1 MNCQDARAYFSDLLD
16 SHIGLTERI
25 PLEAH
30 LRECE
35 TCQQELEGLR
45 LHVRARPLPAAW
57 RPNFKLDFFGKAL
70 DRLRPPAWRP
80 NFKLDFFGKVRARPR
95 PAAWPPSFKLDFF
108 SKVPER
114 LRPADMVDRLRQR
127 VLPRN
132 RVQRARPRPAPLS
145 KALEALRPS
154 DTHTPRRSVHARER
168 VPWRSRPGVARAA
181 NALAAVRRID
191 IAGPLRRGGSSLHL
205 ALRRVPSALAIV
217 GKSLEVLAKFALDGG
232 RKALQAAKKAL
243 DIGQKVLGIGLG
255 MALRALESA
264 RRMLL
269 TTCGLA
275 ILAWDH
281 RRIFLPPLHAR
292 HLRLTATV
300 LLVSLGAVGLFRYR
314 AELDLA
320 VRHWVPSAPSS
331 GDATPPARMAS
342 TEPATRPE
350 IPPVSA
356 PVTVVPAPP
365 ALHPPP
371 APRAPERPTPEMPA
385 RVTAPPPRT
394 KSSAPPPEPVASR
407 RAPAPLPP
415 VRDTRVSRVEKSDA
429 TKPER
434 SETPP
439 PKAKNGS
446 AKQDMIVAQ
455 APRRDNP
462 AGTVSAPR
470 APAPTAPAPAT
481 PAPTTPAPSGARQS
495 LDVVGKLWVKSRSGA
510 ERDLAALLAKAGG
523 TTVSRQ
529 RGEKVTVIE
538 AMVPNPSY
546 GKFAEGLT
554 RIGAWQIEAGRSRL
568 PDPVR
573 VAVRLAE

>member
-16 SHIGLTERI
+16 SHIGLTERV

-35 TCQQELEGLR
+35 ACQQELEGLR
-45 LHVRARPLPAAW
+45 LHVHVRERPRPAAW
-57 RPNFKLDFFGKAL
+57 RPSFKLDFFGKAL
-70 DRLRPPAWRP
+70 DRLRPPAWQ
-80 NFKLDFFGKVRARPR
+80 
-95 PAAWPPSFKLDFF
+95 PSFKLDFF
-108 SKVPER
+108 SKALDR

-127 VLPRN
+127 VFPRN
-132 RVQRARPRPAPLS
+132 RVRRARPRPALFG
-145 KALEALRPS
+145 KALEVPRPS
-154 DTHTPRRSVHARER
+154 DTHAQRRSVHARER

-181 NALAAVRRID
+181 KALAAVRRID
-191 IAGPLRRGGSSLHL
+191 FGGPLRRGGSSLHL
-205 ALRRVPSALAIV
+205 LLRRIPSALAIV

-232 RKALQAAKKAL
+232 GKTLQAAKKAL
-243 DIGQKVLGIGLG
+243 DIGQKALGIGLG

-264 RRMLL
+264 RRMLV
-269 TTCGLA
+269 TTCALA
-275 ILAWDH
+275 VLVWDH
-281 RRIFLPPLHAR
+281 RRIFLPALHAR

-300 LLVSLGAVGLFRYR
+300 LLVSLGAIGLFRYR

-320 VRHWVPSAPSS
+320 VRRWVPSAPSS
-331 GDATPPARMAS
+331 GDATPPTRIAS

-371 APRAPERPTPEMPA
+371 APRALEWPTPEMPA

-407 RAPAPLPP
+407 RAPAPSPS
-415 VRDTRVSRVEKSDA
+415 VRDTRVSRVEKPEA

-446 AKQDMIVAQ
+446 AKQDVVVAQ

-470 APAPTAPAPAT
+470 APAPTTPAPAT
-481 PAPTTPAPSGARQS
+481 PAPTTPAPSGARPS
-495 LDVVGKLWVKSRSGA
+495 LDVVGKLRVKSRSGG

-554 RIGAWQIEAGRSRL
+554 RIGSWQIEAGRSRL

-573 VAVRLAE
+573 VTVRLAE

>member
-35 TCQQELEGLR
+35 VCQRELEGLR
-45 LHVRARPLPAAW
+45 LSERAHPRPAAW

-70 DRLRPPAWRP
+70 DRLRPA
-80 NFKLDFFGKVRARPR
+80 G
-95 PAAWPPSFKLDFF
+95 
-108 SKVPER
+108 
-114 LRPADMVDRLRQR
+114 MIDRLRQR
-127 VLPRN
+127 VFPRN
-132 RVQRARPRPAPLS
+132 RVRRARPRPVLFG

-154 DTHTPRRSVHARER
+154 DTHAPRRSVHARER
-168 VPWRSRPGVARAA
+168 VPWRSRPGVAHAA
-181 NALAAVRRID
+181 KALAAVRRID
-191 IAGPLRRGGSSLHL
+191 LAGPLRRGGSSLHL

-243 DIGQKVLGIGLG
+243 DIGQKTLPAAKKALDIGQKTLPAAKKALDIGQKGLGIGLG
-255 MALRALESA
+255 MALRALESV

-269 TTCGLA
+269 MTCALTV
-275 ILAWDH
+275 LVWDH

-300 LLVSLGAVGLFRYR
+300 LLVSLGAIGLFSYR

-320 VRHWVPSAPSS
+320 VRRWVPSAPSS
-331 GDATPPARMAS
+331 GDATTPTRMAS

-371 APRAPERPTPEMPA
+371 APRAPERPTPELPA

-394 KSSAPPPEPVASR
+394 KSSAPPPDPVAPR
-407 RAPAPLPP
+407 RAPAPSPP
-415 VRDTRVSRVEKSDA
+415 ARDTRASRVEKPEA
-429 TKPER
+429 TKLER

-439 PKAKNGS
+439 SKAKNGS
-446 AKQDMIVAQ
+446 ARQDVVVAQ

-462 AGTVSAPR
+462 AGTVSAPV
-470 APAPTAPAPAT
+470 APAPTT
-481 PAPTTPAPSGARQS
+481 SAPTTSAPTIRAPGGARPS
-495 LDVVGKLWVKSRSGA
+495 LDVVGKLRVKSRSGA

-546 GKFAEGLT
+546 GKFAEGLN
-554 RIGAWQIEAGRSRL
+554 RIGSWQIEAGRSRL

>member
-1 MNCQDARAYFSDLLD
+1 MNCQDARAYFSDLLE

-35 TCQQELEGLR
+35 VCQRELEGLR
-45 LHVRARPLPAAW
+45 LSERLLPRPVAW
-57 RPNFKLDFFGKAL
+57 RPNFKLDFIGKAL
-70 DRLRPPAWRP
+70 DRLRP
-80 NFKLDFFGKVRARPR
+80 
-95 PAAWPPSFKLDFF
+95 
-108 SKVPER
+108 
-114 LRPADMVDRLRQR
+114 ADMIDRLRQR
-127 VLPRN
+127 VFPRN
-132 RVQRARPRPAPLS
+132 RVRRARPRPVLFG

-154 DTHTPRRSVHARER
+154 DVHAPRRSVHARER
-168 VPWRSRPGVARAA
+168 VPWRSRPGVAHAA
-181 NALAAVRRID
+181 KALAAVRRID
-191 IAGPLRRGGSSLHL
+191 LAGPLRRGGSSLHL
-205 ALRRVPSALAIV
+205 ILRRIPSALEIV
-217 GKSLEVLAKFALDGG
+217 GKSLEVVGKAALHGG
-232 RKALQAAKKAL
+232 GKALQAAKRAL
-243 DIGQKVLGIGLG
+243 DIGQKGLGIGLG
-255 MALRALESA
+255 MALRALESV

-269 TTCGLA
+269 MTCALTV
-275 ILAWDH
+275 LVWDH

-292 HLRLTATV
+292 HLRLTASV
-300 LLVSLGAVGLFRYR
+300 LLVSLGAIGLFSYR

-320 VRHWVPSAPSS
+320 VRRWVPSAPSS
-331 GDATPPARMAS
+331 GDATTPTRMAS

-371 APRAPERPTPEMPA
+371 APRAPERPTPETPA

-394 KSSAPPPEPVASR
+394 KSSAPPPDPVAPR
-407 RAPAPLPP
+407 RAPAPSLPA
-415 VRDTRVSRVEKSDA
+415 RDTRVSRVEKPDA

-446 AKQDMIVAQ
+446 AKQDVVVAQ

-462 AGTVSAPR
+462 AGTVSAPV
-470 APAPTAPAPAT
+470 APAPTT
-481 PAPTTPAPSGARQS
+481 SAPTIRAPGGARPA
-495 LDVVGKLWVKSRSGA
+495 LDVVGKLRVKSRSGA

-546 GKFAEGLT
+546 GRFAEGLN
-554 RIGAWQIEAGRSRL
+554 RIGSWQIEAGRSRL

>member
-35 TCQQELEGLR
+35 VCQRELEGLR
-45 LHVRARPLPAAW
+45 LSERAHPLPAAW

-70 DRLRPPAWRP
+70 DRLRPA
-80 NFKLDFFGKVRARPR
+80 G
-95 PAAWPPSFKLDFF
+95 
-108 SKVPER
+108 
-114 LRPADMVDRLRQR
+114 MIDRLRQR
-127 VLPRN
+127 VFPRN
-132 RVQRARPRPAPLS
+132 RVRRARPRPVLFG

-154 DTHTPRRSVHARER
+154 DTHAPRRSVHARER
-168 VPWRSRPGVARAA
+168 VPWRSRPGVAHAA
-181 NALAAVRRID
+181 KALAAVRRID
-191 IAGPLRRGGSSLHL
+191 LAGPLRRGGSSLHL

-243 DIGQKVLGIGLG
+243 DIGQKTLPAAKKALDIGQKGLGIGLG
-255 MALRALESA
+255 MALRALESV

-269 TTCGLA
+269 MTCALTV
-275 ILAWDH
+275 LVWDH

-300 LLVSLGAVGLFRYR
+300 LLVSLGAIGLFSYR

-320 VRHWVPSAPSS
+320 VRRWVPSAPSS
-331 GDATPPARMAS
+331 GDATPPTRMAS

-394 KSSAPPPEPVASR
+394 KSSAPPPDPVASR
-407 RAPAPLPP
+407 RAPAPSPP
-415 VRDTRVSRVEKSDA
+415 VRDTRVSRVEKPDA

-446 AKQDMIVAQ
+446 AKQDVVVAQ

-462 AGTVSAPR
+462 AGTVSAP
-470 APAPTAPAPAT
+470 AAS
-481 PAPTTPAPSGARQS
+481 APTTSAPTIRAPGGARPS
-495 LDVVGKLWVKSRSGA
+495 LDVVGKLRVKSRSGA

-546 GKFAEGLT
+546 GKFAEGLN
-554 RIGAWQIEAGRSRL
+554 RIGSWQIEAGRSRL

>member
-1 MNCQDARAYFSDLLD
+1 MPISMNCQDARAYFSDLLD
-16 SHIGLTERI
+16 SHIGLTERV

-35 TCQQELEGLR
+35 ACQRELEGLR
-45 LHVRARPLPAAW
+45 LHLHVREHPGPAAW
-57 RPNFKLDFFGKAL
+57 RPNFKLDFFGKVL
-70 DRLRPPAWRP
+70 DGLRPPAWRP
-80 NFKLDFFGKVRARPR
+80 NFKLDFFSKA
-95 PAAWPPSFKLDFF
+95 LD
-108 SKVPER
+108 R
-114 LRPADMVDRLRQR
+114 LRPADVVDRLRQR
-127 VLPRN
+127 VFPRN
-132 RVQRARPRPAPLS
+132 RVRRARPRPAPFG

-154 DTHTPRRSVHARER
+154 DTHAPRRSVHARER

-181 NALAAVRRID
+181 YALAAVRRID
-191 IAGPLRRGGSSLHL
+191 LADPLRRAASSLHL
-205 ALRRVPSALAIV
+205 VLRRVPSALAIV
-217 GKSLEVLAKFALDGG
+217 GKSLGVVGKVALDGG
-232 RKALQAAKKAL
+232 GKALRAAKQAL
-243 DIGQKVLGIGLG
+243 GIGRKRLGIGLG

-269 TTCGLA
+269 MTCALA

-300 LLVSLGAVGLFRYR
+300 LLVSLGAIGLFRYR

-320 VRHWVPSAPSS
+320 VRRWVPSAPSS
-331 GDATPPARMAS
+331 GDTTPPARMAS

-385 RVTAPPPRT
+385 RVTPPPPRT

-407 RAPAPLPP
+407 RAPAPSPP
-415 VRDTRVSRVEKSDA
+415 VRDTRVSRVEKPDA
-429 TKPER
+429 TRSEG

-439 PKAKNGS
+439 PKARNGG
-446 AKQDMIVAQ
+446 AKQDLVVAQ

-470 APAPTAPAPAT
+470 APAPTT
-481 PAPTTPAPSGARQS
+481 PVPTTPVPGGARPS
-495 LDVVGKLWVKSRSGA
+495 LDVVGKLRVKSRNGA

-554 RIGAWQIEAGRSRL
+554 RIGSWQIEAGRSRL

>member
-35 TCQQELEGLR
+35 VCQRELEGLR
-45 LHVRARPLPAAW
+45 LSERAHPLPAAW

-70 DRLRPPAWRP
+70 DRLRP
-80 NFKLDFFGKVRARPR
+80 
-95 PAAWPPSFKLDFF
+95 
-108 SKVPER
+108 
-114 LRPADMVDRLRQR
+114 ADMIDRLRQR
-127 VLPRN
+127 VFPRN
-132 RVQRARPRPAPLS
+132 RVRRARPRPVLFG

-154 DTHTPRRSVHARER
+154 DTHAPRRSVHARER
-168 VPWRSRPGVARAA
+168 VPWRSRPGVAHAA
-181 NALAAVRRID
+181 KALAAVRRID
-191 IAGPLRRGGSSLHL
+191 LAGPLRRGGSSLHL

-243 DIGQKVLGIGLG
+243 DIGQKTLPAAKKALDIGQKGLGIGLG
-255 MALRALESA
+255 MALRALESV

-269 TTCGLA
+269 MTCALTV
-275 ILAWDH
+275 LVWDH
-281 RRIFLPPLHAR
+281 RRIFLPPIHAR
-292 HLRLTATV
+292 HLRLTASV
-300 LLVSLGAVGLFRYR
+300 LLVSLGAVGLFSYR

-320 VRHWVPSAPSS
+320 VRRWVPSAPSS
-331 GDATPPARMAS
+331 GDATHPTRMAS

-394 KSSAPPPEPVASR
+394 KSSAPPLEPVAPR
-407 RAPAPLPP
+407 RAPAPSLPA
-415 VRDTRVSRVEKSDA
+415 RDTRVSRVEKPDA
-429 TKPER
+429 TKLER

-439 PKAKNGS
+439 SKAKNGS
-446 AKQDMIVAQ
+446 AKQDVVVAQ

-462 AGTVSAPR
+462 AGTVSAP
-470 APAPTAPAPAT
+470 AAS
-481 PAPTTPAPSGARQS
+481 APTTSAPTIRAPGGARPS
-495 LDVVGKLWVKSRSGA
+495 LDVVGKLRVKSRSGA

-546 GKFAEGLT
+546 GKFAEGLN
-554 RIGAWQIEAGRSRL
+554 RIGSWQIEAGRSRL

>member
-35 TCQQELEGLR
+35 ACQHELEGLR
-45 LHVRARPLPAAW
+45 LHVREHPRPAAW
-57 RPNFKLDFFGKAL
+57 RPNFKLDFFSKAL
-70 DRLRPPAWRP
+70 DRL
-80 NFKLDFFGKVRARPR
+80 
-95 PAAWPPSFKLDFF
+95 S
-108 SKVPER
+108 
-114 LRPADMVDRLRQR
+114 PADVVDRLRQR
-127 VLPRN
+127 VFPRN
-132 RVQRARPRPAPLS
+132 RVRRARPRPAIFG

-154 DTHTPRRSVHARER
+154 DTHVPRRSVHARER
-168 VPWRSRPGVARAA
+168 VPWRSRPGPARAA
-181 NALAAVRRID
+181 KALAAVRRID

-205 ALRRVPSALAIV
+205 ILRRIPSALEIV
-217 GKSLEVLAKFALDGG
+217 GKSLEVVAKLALDGG
-232 RKALQAAKKAL
+232 GKAFQAAKKAL
-243 DIGQKVLGIGLG
+243 DIGRKALGMGLG
-255 MALRALESA
+255 MALRAFESA
-264 RRMLL
+264 RRILL
-269 TTCGLA
+269 MICALA

-314 AELDLA
+314 GELDLA
-320 VRHWVPSAPSS
+320 VRRWVPSAPSS
-331 GDATPPARMAS
+331 GDATPPTRMAS

-371 APRAPERPTPEMPA
+371 APRAPERPTPENPA
-385 RVTAPPPRT
+385 KVTAPPPRA
-394 KSSAPPPEPVASR
+394 KSSAPPPEPVAPR
-407 RAPAPLPP
+407 RAPAPSPP
-415 VRDTRVSRVEKSDA
+415 VRDTRVSRVEKPDA
-429 TKPER
+429 AKLAR
-434 SETPP
+434 SETLA

-446 AKQDMIVAQ
+446 AKQDIVVAQ
-455 APRRDNP
+455 APRKDNP
-462 AGTVSAPR
+462 AGTVSAPV
-470 APAPTAPAPAT
+470 A
-481 PAPTTPAPSGARQS
+481 PAPTTPVPTTPVPSGARTS
-495 LDVVGKLWVKSRSGA
+495 LDVVGKLRVKSRSGA
-510 ERDLAALLAKAGG
+510 ERDLATLVAKAGG

-554 RIGAWQIEAGRSRL
+554 RIGSWQIEAGRSRL

>member
-1 MNCQDARAYFSDLLD
+1 MPISMNCQDARAYFSDLLD
-16 SHIGLTERI
+16 SHIGLTERV

-35 TCQQELEGLR
+35 ACQRELEGLR
-45 LHVRARPLPAAW
+45 LHLHVREHPGPAAW
-57 RPNFKLDFFGKAL
+57 RPNFKLDFFGKVL
-70 DRLRPPAWRP
+70 DGLRPPAWRP
-80 NFKLDFFGKVRARPR
+80 NFKLDFFSKA
-95 PAAWPPSFKLDFF
+95 LD
-108 SKVPER
+108 R
-114 LRPADMVDRLRQR
+114 LRPADVVDRLRQR
-127 VLPRN
+127 VFPRN
-132 RVQRARPRPAPLS
+132 RVRRARPRPAPFG

-154 DTHTPRRSVHARER
+154 DTHAPRRSVHARER

-181 NALAAVRRID
+181 YALAAVRRID
-191 IAGPLRRGGSSLHL
+191 LADPLRRAASSLHL
-205 ALRRVPSALAIV
+205 VLRRVPSALAIV
-217 GKSLEVLAKFALDGG
+217 GKSLGVVGKVALDGG
-232 RKALQAAKKAL
+232 GKALRAAKQAL
-243 DIGQKVLGIGLG
+243 GIGRKRLGIGLG

-269 TTCGLA
+269 MTCALA

-300 LLVSLGAVGLFRYR
+300 LLVSLGAIGLFRYR

-320 VRHWVPSAPSS
+320 VRRWVPSAPSS
-331 GDATPPARMAS
+331 GDTTPPARMAS

-385 RVTAPPPRT
+385 RVTPPPPRT

-407 RAPAPLPP
+407 RAPAPSPP
-415 VRDTRVSRVEKSDA
+415 VRDTRVSRVEKPDA
-429 TKPER
+429 TKSER
-434 SETPP
+434 RETPP
-439 PKAKNGS
+439 PKARNGG
-446 AKQDMIVAQ
+446 AKQDLVVAQ

-470 APAPTAPAPAT
+470 APAPTT
-481 PAPTTPAPSGARQS
+481 PVPTTPVPGGARPS
-495 LDVVGKLWVKSRSGA
+495 LDVVGKLRVKSRNGA

-554 RIGAWQIEAGRSRL
+554 RIGSWQIEAGRSRL

>member
-16 SHIGLTERI
+16 SHIGLTERV

-35 TCQQELEGLR
+35 ACQRELEGLR
-45 LHVRARPLPAAW
+45 LHLHVREHPGPAAW
-57 RPNFKLDFFGKAL
+57 RPNFKLDFFGKVL
-70 DRLRPPAWRP
+70 DGLRPPAWRP
-80 NFKLDFFGKVRARPR
+80 NFKLDFFSKA
-95 PAAWPPSFKLDFF
+95 LD
-108 SKVPER
+108 R
-114 LRPADMVDRLRQR
+114 LRPADVVDRLRQR
-127 VLPRN
+127 VFPRN
-132 RVQRARPRPAPLS
+132 RVRRARPRPAPFG

-154 DTHTPRRSVHARER
+154 DTHAPRRSVHARER

-181 NALAAVRRID
+181 YALAAVRRID
-191 IAGPLRRGGSSLHL
+191 LADPLRRAASSLHL
-205 ALRRVPSALAIV
+205 VLRRVPSALAIV
-217 GKSLEVLAKFALDGG
+217 GKSLGVVGKVALDGG
-232 RKALQAAKKAL
+232 GKALRAAKQAL
-243 DIGQKVLGIGLG
+243 GIGRKRLGIGLG

-269 TTCGLA
+269 MTCALA

-300 LLVSLGAVGLFRYR
+300 LLVSLGAIGLFRYR

-320 VRHWVPSAPSS
+320 VRRWVPSAPSS
-331 GDATPPARMAS
+331 GDTTPPARMAS

-385 RVTAPPPRT
+385 RVTPPPPRT

-407 RAPAPLPP
+407 RAPAPSPP
-415 VRDTRVSRVEKSDA
+415 VRDTRVSRVEKPDA
-429 TKPER
+429 TKSER
-434 SETPP
+434 RETPP
-439 PKAKNGS
+439 PKARNGG
-446 AKQDMIVAQ
+446 AKQDLVVAQ

-470 APAPTAPAPAT
+470 APAPTT
-481 PAPTTPAPSGARQS
+481 PVPTTPVPGGARPS
-495 LDVVGKLWVKSRSGA
+495 LDVVGKLRVKSRNGA

-554 RIGAWQIEAGRSRL
+554 RIGSWQIEAGRSRL

>member
-1 MNCQDARAYFSDLLD
+1 MNCQDARAYVSDLLD
-16 SHIGLTERI
+16 SHIGLTERV

-35 TCQQELEGLR
+35 ACQRELEGLR
-45 LHVRARPLPAAW
+45 LHLHVREHPGPAAW
-57 RPNFKLDFFGKAL
+57 RPNFKLDFFGKVL
-70 DRLRPPAWRP
+70 DGLRPPAWRP
-80 NFKLDFFGKVRARPR
+80 NFKLDFFSKA
-95 PAAWPPSFKLDFF
+95 LD
-108 SKVPER
+108 R
-114 LRPADMVDRLRQR
+114 LRPADVVDRLRQR
-127 VLPRN
+127 VFPRN
-132 RVQRARPRPAPLS
+132 RVRRARPRPAPFG

-154 DTHTPRRSVHARER
+154 DTHAPRRSVHARER

-181 NALAAVRRID
+181 YALAAVRRID
-191 IAGPLRRGGSSLHL
+191 LADPLRRAASSLHL
-205 ALRRVPSALAIV
+205 VLRRVPSALAIV
-217 GKSLEVLAKFALDGG
+217 GKSLGVVGKVALDGG
-232 RKALQAAKKAL
+232 GKALRAAKQAL
-243 DIGQKVLGIGLG
+243 GIGRKRLGIGLG

-269 TTCGLA
+269 MTCALA

-300 LLVSLGAVGLFRYR
+300 LLVSLGAIGLFRYR

-320 VRHWVPSAPSS
+320 VRRWVPSAPSS
-331 GDATPPARMAS
+331 GDTTPPARMAS

-385 RVTAPPPRT
+385 RVTPPPPRT

-407 RAPAPLPP
+407 RAPAPSPP
-415 VRDTRVSRVEKSDA
+415 VRDTRVSRVEKPDA
-429 TKPER
+429 TRSEG

-439 PKAKNGS
+439 PKARNGG
-446 AKQDMIVAQ
+446 AKQDLVVAQ

-470 APAPTAPAPAT
+470 APAPTT
-481 PAPTTPAPSGARQS
+481 PVPTTPVPGGARPS
-495 LDVVGKLWVKSRSGA
+495 LDVVGKLRVKSRNGA
-510 ERDLAALLAKAGG
+510 ERDLAALVAKAGG

-554 RIGAWQIEAGRSRL
+554 RIGSWQIEAGRSRL

>member
-1 MNCQDARAYFSDLLD
+1 LGVPIPMNCQDARAYFSDLLD
-16 SHIGLTERI
+16 SHIGLTERV

-35 TCQQELEGLR
+35 ACQRELEGFR
-45 LHVRARPLPAAW
+45 LSERERPRPAAW
-57 RPNFKLDFFGKAL
+57 RPNFKLDVFGKTL
-70 DRLRPPAWRP
+70 D
-80 NFKLDFFGKVRARPR
+80 
-95 PAAWPPSFKLDFF
+95 
-108 SKVPER
+108 R

-127 VLPRN
+127 LFPRN
-132 RVQRARPRPAPLS
+132 RVIRRARPRPVLFGKTLEMLRVPDELS
-145 KALEALRPS
+145 
-154 DTHTPRRSVHARER
+154 PRRSVHARER
-168 VPWRSRPGVARAA
+168 VPWRSRPGPARAA
-181 NALAAVRRID
+181 KALAAVRRID
-191 IAGPLRRGGSSLHL
+191 IADPLRRAGSSLHL
-205 ALRRVPSALAIV
+205 VLRRIPSALGIV
-217 GKSLEVLAKFALDGG
+217 GKSLEVVEKVALDGG
-232 RKALQAAKKAL
+232 RKALQAAKQGFGTGRK
-243 DIGQKVLGIGLG
+243 GFGIALG
-255 MALRALESA
+255 MVRRALESA

-269 TTCGLA
+269 MTCALA
-275 ILAWDH
+275 ILVWDH
-281 RRIFLPPLHAR
+281 RRIFLPALHAR
-292 HLRLTATV
+292 HLRLTTGV
-300 LLVSLGAVGLFRYR
+300 LLVSLGAIGLFRYR

-320 VRHWVPSAPSS
+320 VRRWVPSAPSS
-331 GDATPPARMAS
+331 GDTTPPARMAS

-385 RVTAPPPRT
+385 RVTPPPPRT
-394 KSSAPPPEPVASR
+394 KSSAPPPEPVAPR
-407 RAPAPLPP
+407 RAPAPSPP
-415 VRDTRVSRVEKSDA
+415 VRDTRVSRVEKPDA
-429 TKPER
+429 TKSER

-439 PKAKNGS
+439 PKARNGG
-446 AKQDMIVAQ
+446 AKQDLVVAQ

-470 APAPTAPAPAT
+470 APAPTT
-481 PAPTTPAPSGARQS
+481 PVPTTAVPTTPVPGGARPS
-495 LDVVGKLWVKSRSGA
+495 LDVVGKLRVKSRNGA

-554 RIGAWQIEAGRSRL
+554 RIGSWQIEAGRSRL

>member
-35 TCQQELEGLR
+35 VCQRELEGLR
-45 LHVRARPLPAAW
+45 LSERAHPLPAAW

-70 DRLRPPAWRP
+70 DRLRP
-80 NFKLDFFGKVRARPR
+80 
-95 PAAWPPSFKLDFF
+95 
-108 SKVPER
+108 
-114 LRPADMVDRLRQR
+114 ADMIDRLRQR
-127 VLPRN
+127 VFPRN
-132 RVQRARPRPAPLS
+132 RVRRARPRPVLFG

-154 DTHTPRRSVHARER
+154 DTHAPRRSVHARER
-168 VPWRSRPGVARAA
+168 VPWRSRPGVAHAA
-181 NALAAVRRID
+181 KALAAVRRID
-191 IAGPLRRGGSSLHL
+191 LAGPLRRGGSSLHL

-243 DIGQKVLGIGLG
+243 DIGQKTLPAAKKALDIGQKGLGIGLG
-255 MALRALESA
+255 MALRALESV

-269 TTCGLA
+269 MTCALTV
-275 ILAWDH
+275 LVWDH

-300 LLVSLGAVGLFRYR
+300 LLVSFVAIGLFSYR

-320 VRHWVPSAPSS
+320 VRRWVPSAPSS
-331 GDATPPARMAS
+331 GDATPPTRMAS

-394 KSSAPPPEPVASR
+394 KSSAPPPEPVAPR
-407 RAPAPLPP
+407 RAPAPSLPA
-415 VRDTRVSRVEKSDA
+415 RDTRVSRVEKPDA
-429 TKPER
+429 TKLER

-439 PKAKNGS
+439 SKAKNGS
-446 AKQDMIVAQ
+446 AKQDVVVAQ

-462 AGTVSAPR
+462 AGTVSAPV
-470 APAPTAPAPAT
+470 APAPTT
-481 PAPTTPAPSGARQS
+481 SAPTIRAPGGARPS
-495 LDVVGKLWVKSRSGA
+495 LDVVGKLRVKSRSGA

-546 GKFAEGLT
+546 GKFAEGLN
-554 RIGAWQIEAGRSRL
+554 RIGSWQIEAGRSRL

>member
-35 TCQQELEGLR
+35 VCQRELEGLR
-45 LHVRARPLPAAW
+45 LSERAHPLPAAW

-70 DRLRPPAWRP
+70 DRLRP
-80 NFKLDFFGKVRARPR
+80 
-95 PAAWPPSFKLDFF
+95 
-108 SKVPER
+108 
-114 LRPADMVDRLRQR
+114 ADMIDRLRQR
-127 VLPRN
+127 VFPRN
-132 RVQRARPRPAPLS
+132 RVRRARPRPVLFG

-154 DTHTPRRSVHARER
+154 DTHAPRRSVHARER
-168 VPWRSRPGVARAA
+168 VPWRSRPGVAHAA
-181 NALAAVRRID
+181 KALAAVRRID
-191 IAGPLRRGGSSLHL
+191 LAGPLRRGGSSLHL

-243 DIGQKVLGIGLG
+243 DVGQKTLPAAKKALDIGQKGLGIGLG
-255 MALRALESA
+255 MALRALESV

-269 TTCGLA
+269 MTCALTV
-275 ILAWDH
+275 LVWDH

-300 LLVSLGAVGLFRYR
+300 LLVSLGAIGLFSYR

-320 VRHWVPSAPSS
+320 VRRWVPSAPSS
-331 GDATPPARMAS
+331 GDATTPTRMAS

-371 APRAPERPTPEMPA
+371 APRAPERPTPELPA

-394 KSSAPPPEPVASR
+394 KSSAPPPDPVAPR
-407 RAPAPLPP
+407 RAPAPSPP
-415 VRDTRVSRVEKSDA
+415 ARDTRASRVEKPEA

-434 SETPP
+434 RETPP

-446 AKQDMIVAQ
+446 ARQDVVVAQ

-462 AGTVSAPR
+462 AGTVSAPV
-470 APAPTAPAPAT
+470 APAPTT
-481 PAPTTPAPSGARQS
+481 SAPTIRAPGGARPS
-495 LDVVGKLWVKSRSGA
+495 LDVVGKLRVKSRSGA

-546 GKFAEGLT
+546 GKFAEGLN
-554 RIGAWQIEAGRSRL
+554 RIGSWQIEAGRSRL

>member
-35 TCQQELEGLR
+35 VCQRELEGLR
-45 LHVRARPLPAAW
+45 LSERAHPLPAAW

-70 DRLRPPAWRP
+70 DRLRP
-80 NFKLDFFGKVRARPR
+80 
-95 PAAWPPSFKLDFF
+95 
-108 SKVPER
+108 
-114 LRPADMVDRLRQR
+114 ADMIDRLRQR
-127 VLPRN
+127 VFPRN
-132 RVQRARPRPAPLS
+132 RVRRARPRPVLFG

-154 DTHTPRRSVHARER
+154 DTHAPRRSVHARER
-168 VPWRSRPGVARAA
+168 VPWRSRPGVAHAA
-181 NALAAVRRID
+181 KALAAVRRID
-191 IAGPLRRGGSSLHL
+191 LAGPLRRGGSSLHL

-243 DIGQKVLGIGLG
+243 DIGQKTLPAAKKALDIGQKGLGIGLG
-255 MALRALESA
+255 MALRALESV

-269 TTCGLA
+269 MTCALTV
-275 ILAWDH
+275 LVWDH

-300 LLVSLGAVGLFRYR
+300 LLVSLGAIGLFSYR

-320 VRHWVPSAPSS
+320 VRRWVPSAPSS
-331 GDATPPARMAS
+331 GDATPPTRMAS

-394 KSSAPPPEPVASR
+394 KSSAPPPEPVAPR
-407 RAPAPLPP
+407 RAPAPSLPA
-415 VRDTRVSRVEKSDA
+415 RDTRVSRVEKPDA
-429 TKPER
+429 TKLER

-439 PKAKNGS
+439 SKAKNGS
-446 AKQDMIVAQ
+446 AKQDVVVAQ

-462 AGTVSAPR
+462 AGTVSAPV
-470 APAPTAPAPAT
+470 APAPTT
-481 PAPTTPAPSGARQS
+481 SAPTIRAPGGARPS
-495 LDVVGKLWVKSRSGA
+495 LDVVGKLRVKSRSGA

-546 GKFAEGLT
+546 GKFAEGLN
-554 RIGAWQIEAGRSRL
+554 RIGSWQIEAGRSRL

>member
-35 TCQQELEGLR
+35 VCQRELEGLR
-45 LHVRARPLPAAW
+45 LSERAHPLPAAW

-70 DRLRPPAWRP
+70 DRLRP
-80 NFKLDFFGKVRARPR
+80 
-95 PAAWPPSFKLDFF
+95 
-108 SKVPER
+108 
-114 LRPADMVDRLRQR
+114 ADMIDRLRQR
-127 VLPRN
+127 VFPRN
-132 RVQRARPRPAPLS
+132 RVRRARPRPVLFG

-154 DTHTPRRSVHARER
+154 DTHAPRRSVHARER
-168 VPWRSRPGVARAA
+168 VPWRSRPGVAHAA
-181 NALAAVRRID
+181 KALAAVRRID
-191 IAGPLRRGGSSLHL
+191 LAGPLRRGGSSLHL

-243 DIGQKVLGIGLG
+243 DIGQKTLPAAKKALDIGQKGLGIGLG
-255 MALRALESA
+255 MALRALESV

-269 TTCGLA
+269 MTCALTV
-275 ILAWDH
+275 LVWDH

-300 LLVSLGAVGLFRYR
+300 LLVSLGAIGLFSYR

-320 VRHWVPSAPSS
+320 VRRWVPSAPSS
-331 GDATPPARMAS
+331 GDATTPTRMAS

-371 APRAPERPTPEMPA
+371 APRAPERPTPELPA

-394 KSSAPPPEPVASR
+394 KSSAPPPDPVAPR
-407 RAPAPLPP
+407 RAPAPSPP
-415 VRDTRVSRVEKSDA
+415 ARDTRASRVEKPEA

-446 AKQDMIVAQ
+446 ARQDVVVAQ

-462 AGTVSAPR
+462 AGTVSAPV
-470 APAPTAPAPAT
+470 APAPTT
-481 PAPTTPAPSGARQS
+481 SAPTIRAPGGARPS
-495 LDVVGKLWVKSRSGA
+495 LDVVGKLRVKSRSGA

-546 GKFAEGLT
+546 GKFAEGLN
-554 RIGAWQIEAGRSRL
+554 RIGSWQIEAGRSRL

>member
-1 MNCQDARAYFSDLLD
+1 MNCQDAREHFSALLD
-16 SHIGLTERI
+16 AHIGLTERV

-35 TCQQELEGLR
+35 ACQQELEGLR
-45 LHVRARPLPAAW
+45 LSERPHPAAW
-57 RPNFKLDFFGKAL
+57 RPNL
-70 DRLRPPAWRP
+70 
-80 NFKLDFFGKVRARPR
+80 
-95 PAAWPPSFKLDFF
+95 KLDFF
-108 SKVPER
+108 SKAFDR
-114 LRPADMVDRLRQR
+114 LRPTDLVDRLRQR
-127 VLPRN
+127 LFPRN
-132 RVQRARPRPAPLS
+132 RVIRRARPRPVLIGKTLEMLRAPD
-145 KALEALRPS
+145 EP
-154 DTHTPRRSVHARER
+154 PRRSVHARAR
-168 VPWRSRPGVARAA
+168 IPWRSRPGVARAA
-181 NALAAVRRID
+181 KALASVRGID
-191 IAGPLRRGGSSLHL
+191 IANPLRRAGSSLHL
-205 ALRRVPSALAIV
+205 ILRHVASALSIAV
-217 GKSLEVLAKFALDGG
+217 ESLEVVGKVALDSGG
-232 RKALQAAKKAL
+232 KALQAAKK
-243 DIGQKVLGIGLG
+243 GLGIGG
-255 MALRALESA
+255 KALEVVRRGLESA

-269 TTCGLA
+269 MTCGLA
-275 ILAWDH
+275 ILVWDH
-281 RRIFLPPLHAR
+281 RRIFLPALHAR

-300 LLVSLGAVGLFRYR
+300 LLVSLGAVGLLRYR
-314 AELDLA
+314 ADLDLA
-320 VRHWVPSAPSS
+320 VRRWVPSAPSS
-331 GDATPPARMAS
+331 GDATPPTRMAS

-371 APRAPERPTPEMPA
+371 AARAPERPPPEMPA

-394 KSSAPPPEPVASR
+394 KSSAPPPEPVAPR
-407 RAPAPLPP
+407 RAPAPSPAA
-415 VRDTRVSRVEKSDA
+415 RDTRVSRVEKPDA

-446 AKQDMIVAQ
+446 AKQDVVVAQ

-462 AGTVSAPR
+462 AGMVSAPV
-470 APAPTAPAPAT
+470 APAPTT
-481 PAPTTPAPSGARQS
+481 PAPTTPAPGSARPS
-495 LDVVGKLWVKSRSGA
+495 LDVVGKLRVKSRSGA

-529 RGEKVTVIE
+529 RGEKITVIE

-554 RIGAWQIEAGRSRL
+554 RIGSWQIEAGRSRL

-573 VAVRLAE
+573 VTVRLAE

>member
-35 TCQQELEGLR
+35 VCQRELEGLR
-45 LHVRARPLPAAW
+45 LSERAHPLPAAW

-70 DRLRPPAWRP
+70 DRLRP
-80 NFKLDFFGKVRARPR
+80 
-95 PAAWPPSFKLDFF
+95 
-108 SKVPER
+108 
-114 LRPADMVDRLRQR
+114 ADMIDRLRQR
-127 VLPRN
+127 VFPRN
-132 RVQRARPRPAPLS
+132 RVRRARPRPVLFG

-154 DTHTPRRSVHARER
+154 DTHAPRRSVHARER
-168 VPWRSRPGVARAA
+168 VPWRSRPGVAHAA
-181 NALAAVRRID
+181 KALAAVRRID
-191 IAGPLRRGGSSLHL
+191 LAGPLRRGGSSLHL

-243 DIGQKVLGIGLG
+243 DIGQKTLPAAKKALDIGQKGLGIWLG
-255 MALRALESA
+255 MALRALESV

-269 TTCGLA
+269 MTCALTV
-275 ILAWDH
+275 LVWDH

-300 LLVSLGAVGLFRYR
+300 LLVSLGAIGLFSYR

-320 VRHWVPSAPSS
+320 VRRWVPSAPSS
-331 GDATPPARMAS
+331 GDATPPTRMAS

-371 APRAPERPTPEMPA
+371 APRAPERPTPELPA

-394 KSSAPPPEPVASR
+394 KSSAPPPDPVAPR
-407 RAPAPLPP
+407 RAPAPSPP
-415 VRDTRVSRVEKSDA
+415 ARDTRASRVEKPEA

-434 SETPP
+434 RETPP

-446 AKQDMIVAQ
+446 ARQDVVVAQ
-455 APRRDNP
+455 VPRRDNP
-462 AGTVSAPR
+462 AGTVSAPV
-470 APAPTAPAPAT
+470 APAPTT
-481 PAPTTPAPSGARQS
+481 SAPTIRAPGGARPS
-495 LDVVGKLWVKSRSGA
+495 LDVVGKLRVKSRSGA

-546 GKFAEGLT
+546 GKFAEGLN
-554 RIGAWQIEAGRSRL
+554 RIGSWQIEAGRSRL

>member
-35 TCQQELEGLR
+35 VCQRELEGLR
-45 LHVRARPLPAAW
+45 LSEPAHPLPAAW

-70 DRLRPPAWRP
+70 DRLRP
-80 NFKLDFFGKVRARPR
+80 
-95 PAAWPPSFKLDFF
+95 
-108 SKVPER
+108 
-114 LRPADMVDRLRQR
+114 ADMIDRLRQR
-127 VLPRN
+127 VFPRN
-132 RVQRARPRPAPLS
+132 RVRRARPRPVLFG

-154 DTHTPRRSVHARER
+154 DTHAPRRSVHARER
-168 VPWRSRPGVARAA
+168 VPWRSRPGVAHAA
-181 NALAAVRRID
+181 KALAAVRSID
-191 IAGPLRRGGSSLHL
+191 LAGPLRRGGSSLHL

-243 DIGQKVLGIGLG
+243 DIGQKTLPAAKKALDIGQKGLGIGLG
-255 MALRALESA
+255 MALRALESV

-269 TTCGLA
+269 MTCALTV
-275 ILAWDH
+275 LVWDH

-292 HLRLTATV
+292 HLRLTASV
-300 LLVSLGAVGLFRYR
+300 LLVSLGAVGLFSYR

-320 VRHWVPSAPSS
+320 VRRWVPSAPSS
-331 GDATPPARMAS
+331 GDATHPTRMAS

-394 KSSAPPPEPVASR
+394 KSSAPPPDPVAPR
-407 RAPAPLPP
+407 RAPAPSPP
-415 VRDTRVSRVEKSDA
+415 ARDTRVSRVEKPDA

-446 AKQDMIVAQ
+446 AKQDVVVAQ

-462 AGTVSAPR
+462 AGTVSAP
-470 APAPTAPAPAT
+470 AAS
-481 PAPTTPAPSGARQS
+481 APTTSAPTIRAPGGARPS
-495 LDVVGKLWVKSRSGA
+495 LDVVGKLRVKSRSGA

-546 GKFAEGLT
+546 GKFAEGLN
-554 RIGAWQIEAGRSRL
+554 RIGSWQIEAGRSRL

>member
-35 TCQQELEGLR
+35 VCQRELEGLR
-45 LHVRARPLPAAW
+45 LNERAGPRPAAW

-70 DRLRPPAWRP
+70 DRLRP
-80 NFKLDFFGKVRARPR
+80 
-95 PAAWPPSFKLDFF
+95 
-108 SKVPER
+108 
-114 LRPADMVDRLRQR
+114 ADMIDRLRQR
-127 VLPRN
+127 VFPRN
-132 RVQRARPRPAPLS
+132 RVRRARPRPVLFG

-154 DTHTPRRSVHARER
+154 DTHAPRRSVHARER
-168 VPWRSRPGVARAA
+168 VPWRSRPGVAHAA
-181 NALAAVRRID
+181 KALAAVRRID
-191 IAGPLRRGGSSLHL
+191 LAGPLRRGGSSLHL

-243 DIGQKVLGIGLG
+243 DVGQKTLPAAKKALDIGQKGLGIGLG
-255 MALRALESA
+255 MALRALESV

-269 TTCGLA
+269 MTCALTV
-275 ILAWDH
+275 LVWDH

-292 HLRLTATV
+292 HLRLTASV
-300 LLVSLGAVGLFRYR
+300 LLVSLGAVGLFSYR

-320 VRHWVPSAPSS
+320 VRRWVPSAPSS
-331 GDATPPARMAS
+331 GDATPPTRMAS

-394 KSSAPPPEPVASR
+394 KSSAPPPDPVASR
-407 RAPAPLPP
+407 RAPAPSPP
-415 VRDTRVSRVEKSDA
+415 VRDTRVSRVEKPDA

-446 AKQDMIVAQ
+446 AKQDVVVAQ

-462 AGTVSAPR
+462 AGTVSAPV
-470 APAPTAPAPAT
+470 APAPTT
-481 PAPTTPAPSGARQS
+481 SAPTIRAPGGARPS
-495 LDVVGKLWVKSRSGA
+495 LDVVGKLRVKSRSGA

-546 GKFAEGLT
+546 GKFAEGLN
-554 RIGAWQIEAGRSRL
+554 RIGSWQIEAGRSRL

>member
-35 TCQQELEGLR
+35 VCQRELEGLR
-45 LHVRARPLPAAW
+45 LSERAHPLPAAW

-70 DRLRPPAWRP
+70 DRLRP
-80 NFKLDFFGKVRARPR
+80 
-95 PAAWPPSFKLDFF
+95 
-108 SKVPER
+108 
-114 LRPADMVDRLRQR
+114 ADMIDRLRQR
-127 VLPRN
+127 VFPRN
-132 RVQRARPRPAPLS
+132 RVRRARPRPVLFG

-154 DTHTPRRSVHARER
+154 DTHAPRRSVHARER
-168 VPWRSRPGVARAA
+168 VPWRSRPGVAHAA
-181 NALAAVRRID
+181 KALAAVRRID
-191 IAGPLRRGGSSLHL
+191 LAGPLRRGGSSLHL

-243 DIGQKVLGIGLG
+243 DIGQKTLPAAKKALDIGQKGLGIGLG
-255 MALRALESA
+255 MALRALESV

-269 TTCGLA
+269 MTCALTV
-275 ILAWDH
+275 LVWDH
-281 RRIFLPPLHAR
+281 RRIFLPPIHAR
-292 HLRLTATV
+292 HLRLTASV
-300 LLVSLGAVGLFRYR
+300 LLVSLGAVGLFSYR

-320 VRHWVPSAPSS
+320 VRRWVPSAPSS
-331 GDATPPARMAS
+331 GDATHPTRMAS

-394 KSSAPPPEPVASR
+394 KSSAPPPEPVAPR
-407 RAPAPLPP
+407 RAPAPSLPA
-415 VRDTRVSRVEKSDA
+415 RDTRVSRVEKPDA
-429 TKPER
+429 TKLER

-439 PKAKNGS
+439 SKAKNGS
-446 AKQDMIVAQ
+446 AKQDVVVAQ

-462 AGTVSAPR
+462 AGTVSAP
-470 APAPTAPAPAT
+470 AAS
-481 PAPTTPAPSGARQS
+481 APTTSAPTIRAPGGARPS
-495 LDVVGKLWVKSRSGA
+495 LDVVGKLRVKSRSGA

-546 GKFAEGLT
+546 GKFAEGLN
-554 RIGAWQIEAGRSRL
+554 RIGSWQIEAGRSRL